1 MMAGVMI
8 PSRAVRRLL
17 AVLLLGCLAVLAS
30 PAAPA
35 RAHATLV
42 ESDPADGVVL
52 STPPRQVVLTFSEQV
67 RPVPDRVQVIGPD
80 GQRVDRGEPSV
91 SGAELT
97 IPLEPVTARGTYL
110 VSFRVI
116 SADSH
121 PVPGAVT
128 FSVGAPSQTPT
139 LGDGDEEGGDAAARI
154 AMSVGKYLGY
164 AGLVLLVG
172 SAVGLAMFWPRRLD
186 RKAVARLSWTGLG
199 LVTLG
204 TLTTLWVQVPYTTG
218 TGLLDGDAAALRDV
232 LGSTYGAAHIVRLGV
247 LVAVAVLLRPL
258 LRGQAGRSDLILLGG
273 LAVVGLGTWPVAGHP
288 VASPL
293 PAVSLVVD
301 TVHLAAMSFWLGGL
315 IVLAGFLL
323 RLADER
329 ELTAILP
336 AWSRWATLAVTWLLL
351 AGLVMAVI
359 EVGSVGALLDTSYG
373 RLLLVKVGLVVVVTG
388 VAAYSRHLV
397 RHRIAPGRPKA
408 LRTAVL
414 AEALVLA
421 VVVGVTSVLVQTT
434 PARTAVAEGGQAAPV
449 AEDYQAVLESPLYS
463 LEVTVEPAR
472 VGSNRVHLYAYD
484 PQTGEPLRV
493 EEWSAT
499 ASLPAAG
506 VERLEVSLAPFT
518 DNHAFGEVSLPM
530 AGDWEL
536 RFSLRTSEIDQA
548 SVTTTVPIS

>member
-1 MMAGVMI
+1 MMAGMTL
-8 PSRAVRRLL
+8 PSRAGRRLL
-17 AVLLLGCLAVLAS
+17 AILLLGCLALLAS

-42 ESDPADGVVL
+42 GSDPADGVVL
-52 STPPRQVVLTFSEQV
+52 STPPRQVVLTFSEPV
-67 RPVPDRVQVIGPD
+67 RPVPDRIQVIGPD
-80 GQRVDRGEPSV
+80 GQRVDRGEPSA
-91 SGAELT
+91 SGVELA

-128 FSVGAPSQTPT
+128 FSIGAPSQTPT
-139 LGDGDEEGGDAAARI
+139 LGGEEAGGDSAARV

-164 AGLVLLVG
+164 AGLVFLVG
-172 SAVGLAMFWPRRLD
+172 SAVGLAVFWPRRLD
-186 RKAVARLSWTGLG
+186 RRAAARLSWAGLG

-218 TGLLDGDAAALRDV
+218 GGLLDGDAAALRDV

-258 LRGQAGRSDLILLGG
+258 LQGRAGRSDLILLGG

-293 PAVSLVVD
+293 PAVSIVVD

-315 IVLAGFLL
+315 VILAGFLL

-329 ELTAILP
+329 ELTAVLP
-336 AWSRWATLAVTWLLL
+336 VWSRWATLAVTWLLL

-373 RLLLVKVGLVVVVTG
+373 RLLLVKVGLVALVTG
-388 VAAYSRHLV
+388 VAAYSRRLV
-397 RHRIAPGRPKA
+397 RRRIAPGRPGA
-408 LRTAVL
+408 LRAAVL

-421 VVVGVTSVLVQTT
+421 VVVGITSVLVQTT
-434 PARTAVAEGGQAAPV
+434 PARTAVTEGGRAAPA
-449 AEDYQAVLESPLYS
+449 AEEYRAVLESPLYS

-472 VGSNRVHLYAYD
+472 VGSNRVHLYAYH
-484 PQTGEPLRV
+484 PRTGEPLRV

-518 DNHAFGEVSLPM
+518 DNHAFGEVSLPV

-548 SVTTTVPIS
+548 AVTATVPVS